1 MNPFYSKKRVEQLNK
16 KELAE
21 NGVLL
26 SNVIPSY
33 SSSEKLQMRSRAFI
47 CILRGLLVFFASFG
61 TVGALVSAFGL
72 NYYYIPVIGT
82 LLLLAMFTAF
92 LYYNRVTFY
101 AGYFV
106 LFLLF
111 TVSIFASYWYVN
123 SGFQAFTNTVYE
135 KYSDYFHLLTLREAT
150 EFITNRTLTI
160 SVTMVFVGFFLCIL
174 LNITISGY
182 MNLVETF
189 LFTFPLLQIA
199 LYIDAKPALPYLA
212 MLLSV
217 YITVGL
223 LGRSGHYQTPSI
235 KLADQAFH
243 HMRKKNRQVHS
254 YISDGKSMLTT
265 GLYSIIFSGLF
276 LVLTFG
282 LFYSDFGSATTQ
294 NQLKNTTDE
303 YVKSFVQSGFSSL
316 FNRYDSTGGLNH
328 GQLGGVGSVRPDYQT
343 DLTVSFVP
351 YSYESIYLKGFVG
364 TYYTTNRF
372 LPLEQDPRYL
382 SYIAGGGN
390 AEESEGAAYAENS
403 AEDSEGAAH
412 AENSAE
418 DSEGT
423 AYAENSAEDSEGA
436 AYAENSSD
444 APDADYWEQLNFAE
458 IIPFPGFAETLPGT
472 GTYAKMYIQ
481 NIDADNQCYYMP
493 YDAFQY
499 TDMTTRT
506 FSTSFEAGHDSAGT
520 EDIITAFHTGSQ
532 VATDVSEDSY
542 LSTYEIL
549 YEPYNPLLVYPKNEQ
564 ITSDYASYVYN
575 TYLQVPESIKE
586 ELLRFW
592 EESDL
597 PDYSLLQDSSLSD
610 AQRQQIRLNIAGTL
624 KSFYIHNFEYTMAP
638 GATPRNQDTI
648 LYFLQTQKRGYC
660 AHFASASVMLLRSVG
675 IPARYVEGYMIPM
688 SSVNDGTLLQT
699 DTSEWYLGKNEL
711 SETAVVSVNITDAQA
726 HAWVEIYIDD
736 YGWIPFEF
744 TPPSDDSE
752 MTTGFDFMS
761 LLSGLVLTGNGAPG
775 EESNATEFNLDL
787 QNLNFQFSFLNSFG
801 FLFWPLLILLAVVGL
816 TFTMFQLRHKI
827 RLLHRCKK
835 AERKQNYNDAL
846 MLRYQYFYLLYCK
859 NNKKE
864 QAYTPREIF
873 PALAHILPEC
883 DCHEKMQNL
892 LYAACF
898 SQEITTRDEYNKFCQ
913 YLKNCRKACARSRQ

>member
-1 MNPFYSKKRVEQLNK
+1 MNPFYSRKRMEQLNQ
-16 KELAE
+16 KELTE

-26 SNVIPSY
+26 ANIIPSY
-33 SSSEKLQMRSRAFI
+33 STSEKLQMRSRAFI

-72 NYYYIPVIGT
+72 SYYYVPVIIT

-101 AGYFV
+101 VGYFV

-111 TVSIFASYWYVN
+111 TISIFASYWYVN

-182 MNLVETF
+182 MNLLETF

-235 KLADQAFH
+235 KLADQTFH
-243 HMRKKNRQVHS
+243 HIRKKKRQVHS

-265 GLYSIIFSGLF
+265 GIYSIVFSSLF
-276 LVLTFG
+276 LILTFG

-316 FNRYDSTGGLNH
+316 LNRYDSTGGLNH

-364 TYYTTNRF
+364 TYYATNRF
-372 LPLEQDPRYL
+372 LPFEEDPRYL
-382 SYIAGGGN
+382 SYIAG
-390 AEESEGAAYAENS
+390 EGYA
-403 AEDSEGAAH
+403 D
-412 AENSAE
+412 
-418 DSEGT
+418 
-423 AYAENSAEDSEGA
+423 
-436 AYAENSSD
+436 
-444 APDADYWEQLNFAE
+444 E
-458 IIPFPGFAETLPGT
+458 IIQFPGFAEILPGT

-499 TDMTTRT
+499 TDMTSQT
-506 FSTSFEAGHDSAGT
+506 FSTTFEKEHDLTGT
-520 EDIITAFHTGSQ
+520 EDIITAFQMGAQ
-532 VATDVSEDSY
+532 VASDVSEDSY

-549 YEPYNPLLVYPKNEQ
+549 YEPYNPLLVYPENEQ
-564 ITSDYASYVYN
+564 ITPAYSSYVYD
-575 TYLQVPESIKE
+575 TYLQVPESMKE

-597 PDYSLLQDSSLSD
+597 PDYSLLQDSSLSG
-610 AQRQQIRLNIAGTL
+610 AQQQQLRLNIAGTL

-699 DTSEWYLGKNEL
+699 DISEWYSGINEL
-711 SETAVVSVNITDAQA
+711 SETGVVSVDVTDAQA
-726 HAWVEIYIDD
+726 HAWVEIYIDG

-744 TPPSDDSE
+744 TPPSDDTE

-761 LLSGLVLTGNGAPG
+761 LLSGLVLTGNNAPT
-775 EESNATEFNLDL
+775 EDTNATEFNLDL
-787 QNLNFQFSFLNSFG
+787 QNLNYQFSFLNSFG
-801 FLFWPLLILLAVVGL
+801 FLLWPLVILLTVVGL
-816 TFTMFQLRHKI
+816 TFTLFQLRHKI
-827 RLLHRCKK
+827 RWWLRCRK
-835 AERKQNYNDAL
+835 ALRTQKYNDAL
-846 MLRYQYFYLLYCK
+846 MLQYQYFYQFYCRRS
-859 NNKKE
+859 KKQ

-873 PALAHILPEC
+873 PVLAHILPEC
-883 DCHEKMQNL
+883 DCHEQMQKL
-892 LYAACF
+892 LYTACF
-898 SQEITTRDEYNKFCQ
+898 SREITTREEYNKFCQ
-913 YLKNCRKACARSRQ
+913 YLKNCRKAYTKSHSQSVMHGKQAQNP